1 VVRHGQRVTPAGV
14 FATTSRIRASSSSTR
29 GASTFKRYTIAA
41 RASWSSRTSTRRSSA
56 GRRSRRDGSRV
67 AARRL

>member
-1 VVRHGQRVTPAGV
+1 VLTRFHDLRLFTPPGV

-41 RASWSSRTSTRRSSA
+41 RAS
-56 GRRSRRDGSRV
+56 
-67 AARRL
+67 